1 MKTHISLNV
10 RDVPTS
16 VEYYRKVFG
25 IAPQKQ
31 APDYAKFDLI
41 APPLNF
47 SLVSSPG
54 TISTVNHLGVEVES
68 TQEVAEWIRRLQ
80 THEMVDRIEDN
91 TDCCYA
97 RQDKVWFTDPDG
109 NHWEV
114 FTVLEQLPVTK
125 SLKETGCCVPSGE
138 SSNATACGCS

>member
-1 MKTHISLNV
+1 MFRHRSNTTL
-10 RDVPTS
+10 RF
-16 VEYYRKVFG
+16 FG
-25 IAPQKQ
+25 TAPQKQ
-31 APDYAKFDLI
+31 TTDYAKFDLI

-54 TISTVNHLGVEVES
+54 TISAVNHLGIEVES
-68 TQEVAEWIRRLQ
+68 ALEVEEWGRRLQ
-80 THEMVDRIEDN
+80 AHDMVDRVEND

-114 FTVLEQLPVTK
+114 FAVLEQLPITK
-125 SLKETGCCVPSGE
+125 PLKETGCCVSTGE
-138 SSNATACGCS
+138 STDVVACGCP